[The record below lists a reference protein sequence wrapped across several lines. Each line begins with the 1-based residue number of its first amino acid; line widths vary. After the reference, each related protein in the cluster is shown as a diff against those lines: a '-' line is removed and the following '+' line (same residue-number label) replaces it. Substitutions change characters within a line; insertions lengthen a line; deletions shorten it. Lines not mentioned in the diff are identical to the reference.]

1 MCARNF
7 NAINIKQKKNLCKYG
22 SLNEIKFLRN
32 LFCRDEN
39 EGGEKNYKM
48 SATI

>member
-1 MCARNF
+1 MCKEFERNKHQ
-7 NAINIKQKKNLCKYG
+7 IEKNLCKYG
-22 SLNEIKFLRN
+22 SLNEIKFLWN